1 MTQAGSPNPRNDRIC
16 ITSSCPRQFVY
27 SRRQQQLRFS
37 VPLAANHNRPSHP
50 CDLVGKCNCRHLC
63 WSAIHYSC
71 EPKSFRS
78 VLSGVANDG
87 HSAGDKQPSRFCL
100 DLLARQYLT
109 LVARSH
115 PSISASMLGTDHV
128 KRADGSK
135 RSRALVRLL
144 PLPWLPRSATG
155 RLSAPGAVLR
165 PGSFGA
171 QAALDRRQGTWLGSI
186 TKQGNRYLRR
196 STSPRAT

>member
-109 LVARSH
+109 LVAEVSSIDKRIHAWHRSCEE
-115 PSISASMLGTDHV
+115 
-128 KRADGSK
+128 
-135 RSRALVRLL
+135 SRRLEEIPGVGPIVATALVAEIGD
-144 PLPWLPRSATG
+144 WEAFRSG
-155 RLSAPGAVLR
+155 RSLAAWIVWCPSSTR
-165 PGSFGA
+165 P
-171 QAALDRRQGTWLGSI
+171 AARNVAWQHH
-186 TKQGNRYLRR
+186 
-196 STSPRAT
+196 